1 MKKQLRR
8 TSQILFLL
16 IFFILLIKTDYS
28 GQNEIPYP
36 VKIFLDF
43 DPLAFLSTLI
53 SAHTVP
59 ATLLLSL
66 FLVGLTIFLG
76 RVFCSWVCPL
86 GTLTNAVSFYGKP
99 HEERRGEKSRHARY
113 KYLLLFF
120 VLGGA
125 LAGIE
130 IAGIFD
136 PVSLIIRSLSL
147 SVIPAIDW
155 LTRAVLEPLYIANI
169 PLLSELADLIL
180 SLLEK
185 TILPFR
191 SVFFRQALLVG
202 LLFAG
207 ILAASRITTR
217 FWCRYLC
224 PLGALLGLLSRF
236 QVLKLTM
243 NDRCTA
249 CNLCAAVCQGG
260 ARPHVRDG
268 WSSTECIMCFN
279 CEKECPEE
287 ALEWTFSLKGTSRDR
302 IDIRRRRF
310 VQAFGLGIVT
320 VGFQK
325 ATPAGHVTPPLLIRP
340 PGSLAEE
347 EFLRRCIRCG
357 ECMKVCITG
366 GLQPTLLEA
375 GITGIWS
382 PLLVPKIGY
391 CEFNCTLC
399 GQVCPTGAI
408 KELMLPEKQ
417 KTKIGLAFVDTGRC
431 IPFAFGRPCIVC
443 EEFCPTPK
451 KAIYFKKIKSPD
463 GEVVNAP
470 VIDIDLCIG
479 CGICETVCPV
489 NDIPG
494 VRITSA
500 GESRNPDKRLD
511 LKAVG
516 YPAK

>member
-1 MKKQLRR
+1 VKKQLRR
-8 TSQILFLL
+8 ASQILFLL

-53 SAHTVP
+53 SAHSVP
-59 ATLLLSL
+59 LMLLLSL
-66 FLVGLTIFLG
+66 SLVGITLALG
-76 RVFCSWVCPL
+76 RVFCAWVCPL
-86 GTLTNAVSFYGKP
+86 GTLTNAFSFHGKK
-99 HEERRGEKSRHARY
+99 HDYSRGEKERSSRY
-113 KYLLLFF
+113 KYLLLLF

-136 PVSLIIRSLSL
+136 PLSLIIRSLSL
-147 SVIPAIDW
+147 SIMPAADW
-155 LTRAVLEPLYIANI
+155 LVRALFEPLYAMNI
-169 PLLSELADLIL
+169 PLLSEISDALL

-185 TILPFR
+185 TVLPFR
-191 SVFFRQALLVG
+191 SVFFRQALVVG
-202 LLFAG
+202 LLFTG
-207 ILAASRITTR
+207 ILAASRLTTR
-217 FWCRYLC
+217 FWCRVLC

-243 NDRCTA
+243 NDKCNG
-249 CNLCAAVCQGG
+249 CNLCSAVCQGG

-268 WSSTECIMCFN
+268 WSRAECLMCFN
-279 CEKECPEE
+279 CEEECPEE
-287 ALEWTFSLKGTSRDR
+287 ALSWEFSLINTSRDR
-302 IDIRRRRF
+302 IDISKRRY
-310 VQAFGLGIVT
+310 VQAFGLGVVT
-320 VGFQK
+320 VALQK
-325 ATPAGHVTPPLLIRP
+325 SSASSMWTPPLLIRP
-340 PGSLAEE
+340 PGATPEE

-375 GITGIWS
+375 GILGIWS
-382 PLLVPKIGY
+382 PILVAKIGY

-408 KELMLPEKQ
+408 RELGVPEKQ

-451 KAIYFKKIKSPD
+451 KAIYFKKIKGPT
-463 GEVVNAP
+463 GETVNAP
-470 VIDIDLCIG
+470 VVDIDLCIG
-479 CGICETVCPV
+479 CGICETMCPV
-489 NDIPG
+489 NDIPAI
-494 VRITSA
+494 RITSA
-500 GESRNPDKRLD
+500 GESRNPDRKLD
-511 LKAVG
+511 LKSLA
-516 YPAK
+516 YPPG